1 MATAKRGAAKRRT
14 KKSAAAR
21 KRAPAGAKAKERS
34 APGLRVSD
42 DAVKK
47 ATGKNWAEWGEALDG
62 RGAAGLAHGPIAEIV
77 SAYGVSGWWSQMV
90 TVGYEQMR
98 GMRIEHETTRGF
110 SVGASK
116 TVPISAAAAFR
127 LWSDP
132 KERARWLPGA
142 PLTIRKATPAK
153 SLRITWD
160 ADDTNVDVGI
170 VAKGAAKCQIAV
182 QHDKLP
188 SAKSGE
194 RMQAFW
200 RARLDALAAAL

>member
-1 MATAKRGAAKRRT
+1 MATAKRGAAKRGT
-14 KKSAAAR
+14 KESGTAK
-21 KRAPAGAKAKERS
+21 KRGPAGGKAKAKS
-34 APGLRVSD
+34 APGLKVGD

-62 RGAAGLAHGPIAEIV
+62 RGAAGLAHSAIAEIV

-98 GMRIEHETTRGF
+98 GKRVEHETTRGF

-127 LWSDP
+127 LWNDP

-142 PLTIRKATPAK
+142 QLTIRKATPAK
-153 SLRITWD
+153 SLRITWEVD
-160 ADDTNVDVGI
+160 GTNVDVGLTP
-170 VAKGAAKCQIAV
+170 KGADKCQIAV

-194 RMQAFW
+194 RMQSFW
-200 RARLDALAAAL
+200 RARLDALAASL